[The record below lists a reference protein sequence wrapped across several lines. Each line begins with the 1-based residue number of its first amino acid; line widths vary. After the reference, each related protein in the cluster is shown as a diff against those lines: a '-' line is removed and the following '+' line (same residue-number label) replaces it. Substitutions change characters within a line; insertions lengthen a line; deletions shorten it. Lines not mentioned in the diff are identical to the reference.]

1 MNKQDCS
8 CKSQDFN
15 LEINIGNI
23 GALTDEQLNG
33 YKKSLQDAIKAVS
46 REQALRAEEKAMKE
60 KAEKEASREAASW
73 SATMD
78 YEDMLYAKHVGSGHR
93 KVHSF

>member
-1 MNKQDCS
+1 MKEQN
-8 CKSQDFN
+8 CKTQDFN
-15 LEINIGNI
+15 IEINIGNI

-60 KAEKEASREAASW
+60 KAEKEASRESASW
-73 SATMD
+73 ESTMT
-78 YEDMLYAKHVGSGHR
+78 YEELFHVKHGGRNHLGL
-93 KVHSF
+93 SF